1 MNAEEVV
8 RTLRNDHA
16 MEPLAF
22 IPHLPH
28 SGAAFMRWRRTDAT
42 PSRMIR
48 HPDEHYTISFILQ
61 PMFAKAWT
69 EDNMVW
75 AGPIC
80 ANTMRLTPPSSAPQW
95 RSEGSF
101 DYLQLSVPA
110 AAVDRLAGDA
120 SVEAH
125 ERLRQRAPMYVRDDT
140 VGHIARMMLEA
151 TSGGRQFVAPFIDG
165 LAQSLIAHLIDRYVG
180 EPKAP
185 GPAAAL
191 SGPALR
197 RVSSHIR
204 AHLEAPLR
212 VSELAAVAGM
222 SESHFA
228 HAFRGSVGVSPHRF
242 VISQRI
248 AEGRRLLEQTDDSV
262 LQVALACGFKD
273 ASHFTK
279 TFRAETGQPPLAYR
293 RSARGGGFAEL
304 S

>member
-8 RTLRNDHA
+8 RTLRDDHA

-69 EDNMVW
+69 EDNIVW

-110 AAVDRLAGDA
+110 AAVDRIAGEA
-120 SVEAH
+120 SAEAH
-125 ERLRQRAPMYVRDDT
+125 DRLRQRAPMYVRDDT
-140 VGHIARMMLEA
+140 VGQIARMMLEA
-151 TSGGRQFVAPFIDG
+151 TGGDRQFAVPFVDG
-165 LAQSLIAHLIDRYVG
+165 MAQSLLAHLIERYVG
-180 EPKAP
+180 EAKPSSQV
-185 GPAAAL
+185 AAL

-197 RVSSHIR
+197 RVASHIR
-204 AHLEAPLR
+204 THLDAPLR

-228 HAFRGSVGVSPHRF
+228 HAFRGTVGVSPHRY
-242 VISQRI
+242 VIAQRI
-248 AEGRRLLEQTDDSV
+248 AEGRRLLEQTDESV

-279 TFRAETGQPPLAYR
+279 TFRAETGQPPLSYR
-293 RSARGGGFAEL
+293 RAFGAGGFAEL